1 MVRSPPRSPLLPYAR
16 RCRSGTGADGAGL
29 EPVTRAGDVV
39 PLEPLHHGHSD
50 ELATA
55 VSDGRLWELWYTSVP
70 TPAGMA
76 ADVEVRLARQAA
88 GEMPPFVVR
97 RNADGAVVGATTF
110 CHADLAAPRLEVGHT
125 STVAPAQRLGVNA

>member
-39 PLEPLHHGHSD
+39 PLEPLHHGHTD

-55 VSDGRLWELWYTSVP
+55 VTDGRLWELWYTSVP

-76 ADVEVRLARQAA
+76 ADVEARLAQQAA
-88 GEMPPFVVR
+88 GEMLPFVVR
-97 RNADGAVVGATTF
+97 RNADGAGVGAATYMNGE
-110 CHADLAAPRLEVGHT
+110 LAVPRGSEEETAELQ
-125 STVAPAQRLGVNA
+125 SR

>member
-29 EPVTRAGDVV
+29 EPVTLAGDVV
-39 PLEPLHHGHSD
+39 TLEPLHHGHTD

-55 VSDGRLWELWYTSVP
+55 VADGRLWELWYTSVP

-76 ADVEVRLARQAA
+76 ADVEARLARRA
-88 GEMPPFVVR
+88 GGGMPPFVVR
-97 RNADGAVVGATTF
+97 RDADRAGGGAT
-110 CHADLAAPRLEVGHT
+110 
-125 STVAPAQRLGVNA
+125 SYS

>member
-55 VSDGRLWELWYTSVP
+55 VADGRLWELWYTSVP

-76 ADVEVRLARQAA
+76 ADVEARLARGAA
-88 GEMPPFVVR
+88 GGMAAVGVR
-97 RNADGAVVGATTF
+97 REAEGAGVGG
-110 CHADLAAPRLEVGHT
+110 R
-125 STVAPAQRLGVNA
+125 N